1 MEKILSV
8 VKTIQAKLDTLTPE
22 KRKALDKDM
31 DLSFMEHYAFQ
42 NKKSAVFASGK
53 LSLDVAQWLYIK
65 LGEVGAESNG
75 GWPVGVTLAEKIVV
89 TKAMGELYGIA

>member
-8 VKTIQAKLDTLTPE
+8 VKTIQAKLDTLTAE
-22 KRKALDKDM
+22 KRLELNKSFAI
-31 DLSFMEHYAFQ
+31 SFMEHYAFQ

-53 LSLDVAQWLYIK
+53 IALDVAQWLYVK
-65 LGEVGAESNG
+65 LGEVGADSNG

-89 TKAMGELYGIA
+89 TKAMAELYGIA